1 MSSNK
6 SFQSSM
12 PSSSTNSIHD
22 GGDSTATALPVIP
35 SSLLMLP
42 LQGNSSC
49 GYSSIGNGLLPSLS
63 SIAPYP
69 QGDNDYDRH
78 AILLETIEAVL
89 EIVNEG
95 DFPSFDDDSS
105 NASPQYSTIHHYDQ
119 QQDSRG
125 SRSSRS
131 SNSNNSTAS
140 SEASGTASQ

>member
-1 MSSNK
+1 
-6 SFQSSM
+6 M

-42 LQGNSSC
+42 LQGSSSC

-63 SIAPYP
+63 SITPYP

-105 NASPQYSTIHHYDQ
+105 NASPQYSIIHHYDQ

-125 SRSSRS
+125 

>member
-22 GGDSTATALPVIP
+22 GGDSSAATALTVIP

-42 LQGNSSC
+42 LQRSSSC
-49 GYSSIGNGLLPSLS
+49 GYRSIGNGLLPSLS

-69 QGDNDYDRH
+69 QDDNDYDRH

-95 DFPSFDDDSS
+95 DFPFEDDSS

-119 QQDSRG
+119 QQDS
-125 SRSSRS
+125 SSSS

>member
-95 DFPSFDDDSS
+95 DFPFDDDSS
-105 NASPQYSTIHHYDQ
+105 NALPQYSTVHHYDQ
-119 QQDSRG
+119 QQDNRG
-125 SRSSRS
+125 ISSSRS
-131 SNSNNSTAS
+131 INSNNSNES

>member
-22 GGDSTATALPVIP
+22 GGDSSAATALTVIP

-42 LQGNSSC
+42 LQRSSSC
-49 GYSSIGNGLLPSLS
+49 GYRSIGNGLLPSLS
-63 SIAPYP
+63 SIASYP

-95 DFPSFDDDSS
+95 DFPFDDDSS
-105 NASPQYSTIHHYDQ
+105 NALPQYSTVHHYDQ
-119 QQDSRG
+119 QQDNRG
-125 SRSSRS
+125 ISSSRS
-131 SNSNNSTAS
+131 INSNNSNES